1 MSAIGHNNPP
11 VDFDIDFNRAFRW
24 AVGDDTGLSPT
35 AKLILHTIAL
45 VMPSDGSGCFPGLK
59 WISRKSGIPYGT
71 VKRHMKEIRRWQ
83 KVSVGV
89 ARGRRGN
96 TYLPNIDPEEIQASY
111 EAAITEYVA
120 SQKQSNALAGS
131 PADPSKRLGGSPS
144 GPPKSLPDHLDGPP
158 KRSRITSRPVAG
170 SEKAV
175 AGSETPVTGSPGEPL
190 LNTNTTTPSR
200 DRAGSDHGSTV
211 VPLWDDVEVINAKL
225 TNFGSVERGRLIVKR
240 FAKLMGKSEVEAQEQ
255 LDYDGGIAGYE
266 NVRIAVDST
275 ADKNPDNP
283 AAWYRKVLN
292 SEATKNPGL
301 QPPKPAEE
309 SEVRMLSMA
318 ERSFRC

>member
-111 EAAITEYVA
+111 EAAIAEYVA

-131 PADPSKRLGGSPS
+131 PN

-158 KRSRITSRPVAG
+158 KHSRITSRPVAG

-175 AGSETPVTGSPGEPL
+175 AGSETPVAGSPGEPL
-190 LNTNTTTPSR
+190 LNTTTTTPSR
-200 DRAGSDHGSTV
+200 DHGGSDHGSTV
-211 VPLWDDVEVINAKL
+211 VNLRGGKTDQAFIDRLNKGMAPYGEAGQ
-225 TNFGSVERGRLIVKR
+225 FMVERM
-240 FAKLMGKSEVEAQEQ
+240 AEWMGKDRFSAAEDIIYKSGLYGTQNVASAFDATQAKNAEQ
-255 LDYDGGIAGYE
+255 PVAYF
-266 NVRIAVDST
+266 N
-275 ADKNPDNP
+275 
-283 AAWYRKVLN
+283 KVL
-292 SEATKNPGL
+292 EGL
-301 QPPKPAEE
+301 NIEHGFRPLPERMEREMSAAEYRRTRLGRE
-309 SEVRMLSMA
+309 GL
-318 ERSFRC
+318 